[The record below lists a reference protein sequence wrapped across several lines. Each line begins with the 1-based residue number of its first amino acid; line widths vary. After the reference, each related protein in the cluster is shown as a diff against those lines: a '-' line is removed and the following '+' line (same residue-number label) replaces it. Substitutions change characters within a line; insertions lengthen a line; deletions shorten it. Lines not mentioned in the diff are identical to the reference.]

1 MNKIDEISIQGF
13 KSIRSLDKLQLNNL
27 NVLIGANGVDKSNF
41 VSYFR
46 MLHELVEGRLQVW
59 TSKQGDADRV
69 LSYGVKETQKLHTTI
84 RFGVTEPN
92 LGAGH
97 KESNL
102 KKEMQSGTSSKVA
115 SFCYS
120 AISAWKVFHFHD
132 TSDTAAVKRLGA
144 VHD

>member
-1 MNKIDEISIQGF
+1 MSKIDRLTIQGF

-27 NVLIGANGVDKSNF
+27 NVLIGANGVGKSNF

-59 TSKQGDADRV
+59 TSKQGGADRV

-84 RFGVTEPN
+84 RFGVNGYSADLEPTTDDNFTFSSEKLYFDSTFFGVTEPR

-102 KKEMQSGTSSKVA
+102 KKEMQSGTSSK
-115 SFCYS
+115 
-120 AISAWKVFHFHD
+120 
-132 TSDTAAVKRLGA
+132 
-144 VHD
+144 